1 MTTWKAETKSYL
13 WSTQQNNALIMFHF
27 LTSTKSEAETVKI
40 GLSIDFKRINC
51 FRLDGGMVEIDGMR
65 G

>member
-1 MTTWKAETKSYL
+1 
-13 WSTQQNNALIMFHF
+13 MFHF